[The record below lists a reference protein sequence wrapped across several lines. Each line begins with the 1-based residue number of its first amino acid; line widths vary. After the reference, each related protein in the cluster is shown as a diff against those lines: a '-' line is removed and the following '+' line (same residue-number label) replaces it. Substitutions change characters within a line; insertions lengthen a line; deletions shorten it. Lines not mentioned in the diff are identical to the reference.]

1 MSFYNKKCTEFQTF
15 RSYIILKKTHYIPNV
30 NFNFQIT
37 NNDMLSDFDAMIRD
51 FNTMVLD
58 SNDIVWDISD
68 ML

>member
-1 MSFYNKKCTEFQTF
+1 MYGIPNFPKLYYFKKNP
-15 RSYIILKKTHYIPNV
+15 LHPNV

-37 NNDMLSDFDAMIRD
+37 NNDMLSDFGALIRD

>member
-1 MSFYNKKCTEFQTF
+1 MYGIPNFPKLYYF
-15 RSYIILKKTHYIPNV
+15 KKTHYIPNV

-51 FNTMVLD
+51 FNTLVLD